1 MKVLV
6 ADDNAIVRLGVR
18 AILEQ
23 IGDVTEVIE
32 AVDGVQALEITQSD
46 QPDVVLLDVRMPRR
60 SGLDVLV
67 EIAATAR
74 VLMLTHSDEPEIIR
88 AALTGGALG
97 YLVHGQITVDQLAGA
112 IRTCHAGGMV
122 LSKEAVAFMT
132 VSGPAAPRPAGNA
145 ALRSKLTA
153 REIEVMD
160 AAARGLDN
168 ADIAR
173 EHFLSPRTVK
183 NYLNSAYAKIGVH
196 NRSEAIVLWLEGEG
210 PPL

>member
-6 ADDNAIVRLGVR
+6 ADDNAIVRMGVR

-23 IGDVTEVIE
+23 VSDVTEVIE
-32 AVDGVQALEITQSD
+32 AVDGVHALDTARAEL
-46 QPDVVLLDVRMPRR
+46 PDVVLLDVRMPRQ
-60 SGLDVLV
+60 SGLDVLA
-67 EIAATAR
+67 EIAAISR

-112 IRTCHAGGMV
+112 IRTCHGGGMV
-122 LSKEAVAFMT
+122 LSREAAAFMT
-132 VSGPAAPRPAGNA
+132 VSGGDEGQLAGNQ
-145 ALRSKLTA
+145 ALRLKLTA

-168 ADIAR
+168 AAIAR

-183 NYLNSAYAKIGVH
+183 NYLNSVYAKVGVH
-196 NRSEAIVLWLEGEG
+196 NRSEAIVMWLEGVS
-210 PPL
+210 PNS